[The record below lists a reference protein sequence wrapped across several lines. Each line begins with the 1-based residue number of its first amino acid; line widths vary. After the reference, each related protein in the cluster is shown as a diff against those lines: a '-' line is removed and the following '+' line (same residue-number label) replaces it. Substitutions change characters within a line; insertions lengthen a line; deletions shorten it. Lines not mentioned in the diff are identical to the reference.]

1 VSGSDSTGAM
11 NSSAREWD
19 ADTYDAVSDPQFSWG
34 MEVLGRLELRGDEVA
49 LDAGCG
55 SGRVTAELAKRLPD
69 GRLIAVDGSEA
80 MVAKARE
87 LGATI
92 TYEPMDMPIGRFAG
106 LIDPQGASF
115 SVMQATGVTCL
126 VADLS
131 QLELDEPVDLVFST
145 ATLHWILDHDRLFER
160 LRAALRPTGR
170 LVAQC
175 GGEGN
180 VAEHARAIATV
191 AARPEF
197 AGHFHEMTGI
207 WNFAS
212 AEETE
217 SRLRRAGFS
226 EVRCWLEPRPVKPE
240 RPLEFTSTVTLG
252 PLLAQLPPDL
262 RRPFAEAILEESEK
276 PLVLDY
282 VRLNIEAVT
291 A

>member
-1 VSGSDSTGAM
+1 M

-19 ADTYDAVSDPQFSWG
+19 AETYDAVSDPQFHWG
-34 MEVLGRLELRGDEVA
+34 MEVLERLELRGEEVA

-69 GRLIAVDGSEA
+69 GRVIAVDGSEA
-80 MVAKARE
+80 MIAKARQR
-87 LGATI
+87 LGESATYI
-92 TYEPMDMPIGRFAG
+92 
-106 LIDPQGASF
+106 
-115 SVMQATGVTCL
+115 

-131 QLELDEPVDLVFST
+131 QLEPEESVDLVFST
-145 ATLHWILDHDRLFER
+145 ATFHWILDHDRLFSR
-160 LRAALRPTGR
+160 LRAALRPGGR

-180 VAEHARAIATV
+180 VAEHAATIASV

-197 AGHFHEMTGI
+197 AAHFGEMTGM

-217 SRLRRAGFS
+217 RKLRQAGFS
-226 EVRCWLEPRPVKPE
+226 GARCWLEPRPVQPQ

-252 PLLAQLPPDL
+252 PLLAQLPEER
-262 RRPFAEAILEESEK
+262 RRPFAEAILEESDK
-276 PLVLDY
+276 PLVLRY
-282 VRLNIEAVT
+282 VRLNIEAV
-291 A
+291 AG

>member
-1 VSGSDSTGAM
+1 MSGDSDSPGPM

-19 ADTYDAVSDPQFSWG
+19 AETYDAVSDPQFNWG
-34 MEVLGRLELRGDEVA
+34 MEVLGRLELRGDESA

-55 SGRVTAELAKRLPD
+55 SGRVSAELVKRLPG

-80 MVAKARE
+80 MIAKARE
-87 LGATI
+87 RLGDRAT
-92 TYEPMDMPIGRFAG
+92 Y
-106 LIDPQGASF
+106 
-115 SVMQATGVTCL
+115 L
-126 VADLS
+126 VADLAE
-131 QLELDEPVDLVFST
+131 LKLDEPVDLVFST
-145 ATLHWILDHDRLFER
+145 ATFHWLLDHERLFER
-160 LRAALRPTGR
+160 IRAALRPGGR

-180 VAEHARAIATV
+180 VAEHAKAIAAVT
-191 AARPEF
+191 ARPEF
-197 AGHFHEMTGI
+197 AGAFQEGAGI

-217 SRLRRAGFS
+217 TRLRAAGFS

-252 PLLAQLPPDL
+252 PLLAQLREDQ
-262 RRPFAEAILEESEK
+262 RRPFAEAVLSEADE

-282 VRLNIEAVT
+282 VRLNIEAV
-291 A
+291 AV